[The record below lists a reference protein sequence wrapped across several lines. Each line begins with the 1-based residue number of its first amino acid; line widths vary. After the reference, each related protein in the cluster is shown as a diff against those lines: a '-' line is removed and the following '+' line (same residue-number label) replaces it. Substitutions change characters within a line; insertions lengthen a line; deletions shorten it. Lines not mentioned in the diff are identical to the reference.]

1 MAKGSRGGRR
11 SGVAPTPGKGASI
24 SQSNTPARKTGVA
37 NATQTRSYQNMD
49 DNDAQAF
56 SANYDNFMAMSD
68 DQKADAISNLASQ
81 DVPVFLANNDFQK
94 FTYNLG
100 LNDKPQLVDDS
111 VLDTMNG
118 TELFRTVNSVNDT
131 QNRMKWDADTIASQI
146 QRGSVTRVSDSGGS
160 AYGRGIYFADD
171 YQESGFYGNSR
182 GNIKKTAVV
191 RAKLNSNAKVIDYS
205 TATSGVR
212 SEISRGTKL
221 GKALQ
226 KCDGASRASIYAMAK
241 GYNVLTSGHGY
252 YNILSRNAVT
262 MSKTIKASGSKW

>member
-1 MAKGSRGGRR
+1 MAKTSRGGKRTA
-11 SGVAPTPGKGASI
+11 GVSAPTATAGAS
-24 SQSNTPARKTGVA
+24 A
-37 NATQTRSYQNMD
+37 NQQTQPQPVQTDTTQQ
-49 DNDAQAF
+49 AQAF

-131 QNRMKWDADTIASQI
+131 QNRMRWDADTIASQI

-171 YQESGFYGNSR
+171 YRESGFYGNSK

-191 RAKLNSNAKVIDYS
+191 RAKLNSNAKVINYS

-212 SEISRGTKL
+212 NEILKGTKL
-221 GKALQ
+221 GKALS
-226 KCDGASRASIYAMAK
+226 KCDSASQASIYAMAK